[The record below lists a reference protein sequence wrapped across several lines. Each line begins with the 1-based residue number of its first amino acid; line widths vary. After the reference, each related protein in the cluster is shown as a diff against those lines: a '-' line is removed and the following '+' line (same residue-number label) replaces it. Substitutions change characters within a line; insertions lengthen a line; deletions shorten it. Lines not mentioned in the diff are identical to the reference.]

1 MWNTYYVSQQILL
14 VNAEALAN
22 NDESKKCPNAY
33 DVYNHYLDYDQHSGT
48 FKVDANLEISIMGK
62 KFKVATIY
70 ANCAINVLYGVG
82 HCRRE
87 SPGNCCPYEKIGD
100 VKLYVIIWEL

>member
-1 MWNTYYVSQQILL
+1 MKKKIMLIIALIIVSVGSHNMYFSHVKDSIVMSDLLL

-48 FKVDANLEISIMGK
+48 FKVDANW
-62 KFKVATIY
+62 KFLSWER
-70 ANCAINVLYGVG
+70 NL
-82 HCRRE
+82 
-87 SPGNCCPYEKIGD
+87 
-100 VKLYVIIWEL
+100 KLLLFMRIVQ